1 MIALQTS
8 IDFWVWIYC
17 LVLVFIVAFV
27 VINLLLAII
36 AINFLILQDNVN
48 KFYKSNIKMIKF

>member
-8 IDFWVWIYC
+8 VDFWVWIYC
-17 LVLVFIVAFV
+17 LILVFIGAFV

-36 AINFLILQDNVN
+36 AINFLILQENVN
-48 KFYKSNIKMIKF
+48 KIYNSNTKKIKL